1 MFPFLVLRDEV
12 RADDAGVNSDTHTPP
27 ALVLLFVPEL
37 FSLSEKLE
45 SELLHLVPE
54 QSVFGG
60 IGGLWVLVV
69 DAKLEYWQL
78 QTFWDEQM
86 SLPIAAIH
94 ADVDGTSFEVHGYQP
109 NFSSQSSWQH
119 SQRNTDLSGW
129 LRLAATMWRCSPSMI
144 L

>member
-1 MFPFLVLRDEV
+1 MPV
-12 RADDAGVNSDTHTPP
+12 VNLLPTPASP
-27 ALVLLFVPEL
+27 RVAFVPEL

-60 IGGLWVLVV
+60 IGGLWVHVV
-69 DAKLEYWQL
+69 DAKLEYWQF
-78 QTFWDEQM
+78 QTFGNEQM

-109 NFSSQSSWQH
+109 NFSSQSS
-119 SQRNTDLSGW
+119 
-129 LRLAATMWRCSPSMI
+129 
-144 L
+144 